1 MEPIMLFELSYKTV
15 TVINAL
21 AKIQSGNKTL
31 EHLSDIKSTLQS
43 IENIFQIQILQ
54 PLKSGLSMLADAESE
69 YSVNQSSGQELA
81 RNALDNFNRAEGQL
95 SDPQNQLVALA
106 GKACAYK
113 LLDMRGAYNS
123 AAQNANQLYLSL
135 KPKSDYEDDYVIR
148 LRKIVSENLDVD
160 ISEVKPKVSFQGD
173 LGADS
178 LDAVELIMS
187 IEEEFDIEIP
197 DQDTERIITF
207 QDAIRY
213 LESRL

>member
-1 MEPIMLFELSYKTV
+1 MEPITLFELSYKTV
-15 TVINAL
+15 TVVNAL
-21 AKIQSGNKTL
+21 VKIQSGNKTL

-69 YSVNQSSGQELA
+69 YLVNQSSGQELA
-81 RNALDNFNRAEGQL
+81 RKALDNFNRAEGQL
-95 SDPQNQLVALA
+95 LDTQNQLVALA

-123 AAQNANQLYLSL
+123 TAQNANQLYSL
-135 KPKSDYEDDYVIR
+135 LKSQSDYVIR
-148 LRKIVSENLDVD
+148 LRRIVSEILDVD
-160 ISEVKPKVSFQGD
+160 ISEVKPKVSFQDD
-173 LGADS
+173 LGVDS
-178 LDAVELIMS
+178 LDAIELIIF

-197 DQDTERIITF
+197 DQDAERILTF

-213 LESRL
+213 LESKL